1 MEKEDTTEMTI
12 GEEEIMKEVAG
23 KKTGEEVKVK
33 TTAEKKGE
41 ALTSDGGED
50 PSRKEEDDPSQRESM
65 IEGTN
70 LKKIGSIFAK
80 SS

>member
-1 MEKEDTTEMTI
+1 MTI

-23 KKTGEEVKVK
+23 KKTAEEVKVK

-50 PSRKEEDDPSQRESM
+50 PSRK
-65 IEGTN
+65 
-70 LKKIGSIFAK
+70 
-80 SS
+80 

>member
-1 MEKEDTTEMTI
+1 
-12 GEEEIMKEVAG
+12 MKEVAG

-70 LKKIGSIFAK
+70 LKQIGIYLQK
-80 SS
+80 VLDGRH